1 MTSGERGGVTAEL
14 AVALPAV
21 MILLATCLSGI
32 AVAGQQ
38 LRVQDAAALAARTL
52 GRSGDPHALASRL
65 LPGAQVTPSADGDLA
80 CVTVALPA
88 RGLPITLTARSCALD
103 AGR

>member
-1 MTSGERGGVTAEL
+1 MSCDERGGVTAEF

-21 MILLATCLSGI
+21 VLVLACCLSGI

-38 LRVQDAAALAARTL
+38 LRLQDAAALAARTL
-52 GRSGDPHALASRL
+52 GRGGDPQAVASRL
-65 LPGAQVTPSADGDLA
+65 VPGAEVSPNAEGDLA
-80 CVTVALPA
+80 CVTLTSSAA
-88 RGLPITLTARSCALD
+88 GLPITLTARSCALD